1 MNSKFIE
8 FLSSKELEEKMMFD
22 ALFGSDEEMND
33 ETAREI
39 LDSYNISNEELI
51 SDLKSKIQGE
61 LKENYGKPEK
71 DVESQNLGKIL
82 RDISNYQRA
91 NDISQIEP
99 KTWVQSILDN
109 TLNTIS
115 PNRNQLAYRNRN
127 DENDCENDNKVID
140 ELKSDLDKE

>member
-8 FLSSKELEEKMMFD
+8 FLSGKESEEKMMFD

-39 LDSYNISNEELI
+39 LDSYNISNEELVI
-51 SDLKSKIQGE
+51 DLKSKIQGE

-115 PNRNQLAYRNRN
+115 PNKNQLAYRNRN
-127 DENDCENDNKVID
+127 DGKDCENDNKVID